1 MKRLFYL
8 VIIITLPLIAFFEIW
23 SYYKHNVSADYDYEV
38 NESIDPNYHNP
49 EVVSRYYLN
58 AKEVGNYARHIW
70 KEHRVDVKMADMTD
84 PEEKEFGRTYN
95 SLIASAKHLE
105 NKLLKSAE
113 QKEKGMSNEEI
124 ARWEKGMQSSQPA
137 TPSQASAST
146 SQLSTDIN
154 PIIAQIGDNSATVR
168 EIQDRLYKKG
178 NEIRI
183 DGIFREETKQAV
195 AAFQKK
201 RKLPETGI
209 VDIETFLKLM
219 K

>member
-8 VIIITLPLIAFFEIW
+8 VIIITLPLIAFFEFW
-23 SYYKHNVSADYDYEV
+23 SFYKHNVSKDYDYEISD
-38 NESIDPNYHNP
+38 SIDPNYHDP
-49 EVVSRYYLN
+49 ELVSRYYTT
-58 AKEVGNYARHIW
+58 AKEVGNYARFIW
-70 KEHRVDVKMADMTD
+70 KEHRVDVTMADMTD
-84 PEEKEFGRTYN
+84 PEEKEFGNTYN

-105 NKLLKSAE
+105 NKLLRSAE
-113 QKEKGMSNEEI
+113 QKEKGMSNEEV
-124 ARWEKGMQSSQPA
+124 ARWEQGLQAPKPA
-137 TPSQASAST
+137 PVQTSANG

-201 RKLPETGI
+201 KKLPETGI

>member
-23 SYYKHNVSADYDYEV
+23 SFYKHNVSADYDYQV
-38 NESIDPNYHNP
+38 NDSIDPNYHNP
-49 EVVSRYYLN
+49 ELVSRYYVT
-58 AKEVGNYARHIW
+58 AKEVGNYARNIW
-70 KEHRVDVKMADMTD
+70 KEHRVDVTMADMTD
-84 PEEKEFGRTYN
+84 PDEKEFGRTYN

-105 NKLLKSAE
+105 RKLLKSAE
-113 QKEKGMSNEEI
+113 LKGQGMSNEEI
-124 ARWEKGMQSSQPA
+124 VRWEQGVQAPIPSPVQNTSS
-137 TPSQASAST
+137 S

-178 NEIRI
+178 SEIRI

-201 RKLPETGI
+201 KKLPETGI